1 MQPYILFFS
10 TGSTVGIIGVLNV
23 PEQLK
28 FFLNNFPL
36 KKLKENPAAF
46 NHDDVT
52 KAMYAMF
59 SLKSR
64 YKQTLDKM
72 YKLLTDHNCRMIDIL
87 LKRRLDRN
95 YEPITAIETKS
106 RLCHLSNNTS
116 CTLTRFWE

>member
-36 KKLKENPAAF
+36 KELKENPEAF
-46 NHDDVT
+46 NYNDVT
-52 KAMYAMF
+52 NAMYAMF
-59 SLKSR
+59 SLNSR

-72 YKLLTDHNCRMIDIL
+72 YKMLTDHNCRMIDVL
-87 LKRRLDRN
+87 LKEDW
-95 YEPITAIETKS
+95 TATMNQS
-106 RLCHLSNNTS
+106 HQ
-116 CTLTRFWE
+116 